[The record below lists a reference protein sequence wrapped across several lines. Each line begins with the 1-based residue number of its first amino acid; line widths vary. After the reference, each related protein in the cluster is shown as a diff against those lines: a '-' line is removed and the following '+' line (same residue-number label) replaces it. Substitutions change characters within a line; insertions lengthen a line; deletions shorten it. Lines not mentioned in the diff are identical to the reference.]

1 MENGEKKMNWISPCV
16 SCGRRSAL
24 NDDSQLFEVCCRQC
38 DYRRL
43 LEKEEAEENENECSE

>member
-1 MENGEKKMNWISPCV
+1 MNWISPCG

-24 NDDSQLFEVCCRQC
+24 NDDSQLFEKCCCEC

-43 LEKEEAEENENECSE
+43 LDKEEAEENENEYSE